1 MAEIWL
7 PATMAQSAPAVLP
20 VATVAQAD
28 TASLTILAVDDDTLI
43 LMNTAAMLEDLD
55 HRVLTASS
63 GKDAMEIFTKEQAID
78 VLITD
83 QAMPGMTGYQLAEA
97 VRQHRPNFPIIL
109 ASGYAELPAGAN
121 IQMHRL
127 AKPFWQDELAR
138 AVADAAKPTCN
149 DRTTAPAA

>member
-1 MAEIWL
+1 
-7 PATMAQSAPAVLP
+7 
-20 VATVAQAD
+20 
-28 TASLTILAVDDDTLI
+28 
-43 LMNTAAMLEDLD
+43 
-55 HRVLTASS
+55 
-63 GKDAMEIFTKEQAID
+63 
-78 VLITD
+78 
-83 QAMPGMTGYQLAEA
+83 MPGMTGYQLAEA

-138 AVADAAKPTCN
+138 AVADAAKPTRN